1 MIALIKQSIKD
12 HHRILLL
19 SMVVGFFLPYIKKNL
34 NIYLTSKTTVIT
46 ENSNS
51 LERIFTTSEL
61 SEYNGEK
68 NSKGLFIAI
77 MGTVYDVESGRKHY
91 GPGNSYNFFAGL
103 FEIYQ

>member
-19 SMVVGFFLPYIKKNL
+19 SIVVGFFLPYIKKNL
-34 NIYLTSKTTVIT
+34 NLYLTSKTTVST
-46 ENSNS
+46 KNSNS
-51 LERIFTTSEL
+51 IERIFTLAEL
-61 SEYNGEK
+61 AKYNGDPD
-68 NSKGLFIAI
+68 SKGLFIAI

-103 FEIYQ
+103 L